1 MKRKLN
7 ILAGDTALW
16 VIFILL
22 SVISLI
28 AVYSTIGLS
37 ANTTMRS
44 TPMHVFFRHLSMVA
58 TTYLVIIAMSHVNYR
73 RFSRPSLWLYLVS
86 IVLLVLVIAFDD
98 ERRWLDLPYLPRFQP
113 SEIAK
118 VVLMVFTRC
127 SPSASMRIS
136 CAVDDGVSFASSS
149 ITATFCCAG

>member
-37 ANTTMRS
+37 ANTTM
-44 TPMHVFFRHLSMVA
+44 SMVA
-58 TTYLVIIAMSHVNYR
+58 TTYLVIIAMSHATTADFRV
-73 RFSRPSLWLYLVS
+73 PPCGS
-86 IVLLVLVIAFDD
+86 I
-98 ERRWLDLPYLPRFQP
+98 
-113 SEIAK
+113 
-118 VVLMVFTRC
+118 
-127 SPSASMRIS
+127 
-136 CAVDDGVSFASSS
+136 
-149 ITATFCCAG
+149 